1 MGRLKEDFDKS
12 KKKLVIQKVFTS
24 IIDKTPCKV
33 VDVILNP
40 KVVTTIKKDNN
51 ALLFFYQLVNN
62 YLQQKYQIEL
72 EESRKHSQINV
83 NL

>member
-1 MGRLKEDFDKS
+1 MR
-12 KKKLVIQKVFTS
+12 

-40 KVVTTIKKDNN
+40 KVVATIKKDNN

-72 EESRKHSQINV
+72 DESTKNAEFLN
-83 NL
+83 NLIQNS